1 MEDSALCV
9 VLTGAG
15 DRAFCVGGDLKERN
29 GMTDAQWAAQRIIFK
44 QYNLA
49 MERCPIPV
57 ICAVN
62 GLALGGGTEMML
74 RCDFSYA
81 ADTARFGLPEVKR
94 GFMPGS
100 GGTRSEEHT
109 SELQSLM
116 RISSA

>member
-49 MERCPIPV
+49 MERCPIPF

-74 RCDFSYA
+74 RCAFSYA
-81 ADTARFGLPEVKR
+81 ADADSSGLPEANS
-94 GFMPGS
+94 GFLPGA
-100 GGTRSEEHT
+100 GGTPR
-109 SELQSLM
+109 LP
-116 RISSA
+116 